1 MRILNKIRFFAV
13 CFTSFFILLN
23 LANFTLATV
32 QDDIIQRQ
40 QQIDEIQRQI
50 DEYQNQ
56 IESTQFQSKTLE
68 NEISKLN
75 TKINQLKLEIRGL
88 DLSINQTGQEIID
101 TQAKISDSEDKI
113 ATHKQA
119 IGQYI
124 KLIYDSDQKTLTEVL
139 LNTGSLSDFFGEL
152 NSVKTTQDK
161 LRMTIEDI
169 KTLKADLEEQQQN
182 LEDKQAELHKT
193 KRLQEF
199 EKKSLDQNKTS
210 KNKIL
215 KDTKGQESKYQELV
229 KKSQKDIEAIRS
241 EITYLEQNGVT
252 AEEAV
257 KYGQLA
263 ALRTGIRPAFL
274 IAELEVE
281 SGLGINVG
289 KCNRPDDPPE
299 KSWRNVMHSRDFDAF
314 INITSSLGLNP
325 DITPISC
332 RQYINGKPFGW
343 GGAMG
348 PAQFIPSTWMG
359 YKDEVTKL
367 TGHNPANPW
376 NIEDAF
382 MASAIKLA
390 RAGATAKTTLAEK
403 AASKAYYS
411 GKSTC
416 SSSPCNNYANAVQRK
431 ASEIEANL

>member
-1 MRILNKIRFFAV
+1 MKNLLKEGYIWAIVGAFLFLFSLSS
-13 CFTSFFILLN
+13 FTS
-23 LANFTLATV
+23 ATT
-32 QDDIIQRQ
+32 QDDIVQRQ
-40 QQIDEIQRQI
+40 KQIEEIQRQI
-50 DEYQNQ
+50 DEYQTQ
-56 IESTQFQSKTLE
+56 IETTQSQSRTLE

-75 TKINQLKLEIRGL
+75 NQISQLQLEIKGL
-88 DLSINQTGQEIID
+88 DLSISQTGVEIVD
-101 TQAKISDSEDKI
+101 TQGKISDAEDKI
-113 ATHKQA
+113 AAHKQA

-124 KLIYDSDQKTLTEVL
+124 KLVNDSDQKTLTEVL
-139 LNTGSLSDFFGEL
+139 LKNQSLSNFFSEL

-161 LRMTIEDI
+161 LRLAIEDI
-169 KTLKADLEEQQQN
+169 KSLKSDLEVQQQD
-182 LEDKQAELHKT
+182 LEDKQTELERT
-193 KRLQEF
+193 KRLQEI
-199 EKKSLDQNKTS
+199 EKRSLDHNKGS

-215 KDTKGQESKYQELV
+215 KETKGQESKYQELV
-229 KKSQKDIEAIRS
+229 KKSQKDIEAIRN

-289 KCNRPDDPPE
+289 KCNRPEDPPE
-299 KSWRNVMHSRDFDAF
+299 KHWRSVMNSRDFDPF
-314 INITSSLGLNP
+314 ISITSSLGLNP
-325 DITPISC
+325 DTTAVSC
-332 RQYINGKPFGW
+332 RQYINGRPYGW

-359 YKDEVTKL
+359 YKDEVSSQ
-367 TGHNPANPW
+367 TGHSPANPW

-390 RAGATAKTTLAEK
+390 RGGATAKTTAAEK

-411 GKSTC
+411 GKSIC

-431 ASEIEANL
+431 ATEIAASL